1 MTMMWAVMPEKR
13 GERMA
18 AWDGVSPPCGERDGV
33 LSLAAFTEAL
43 DAWLADLQQPCG
55 VGLCRNCGGTGMRQ
69 VFFWETSIQCFE
81 CGGKGIRCQ
90 WGGQQ

>member
-33 LSLAAFTEAL
+33 LSIAAFTEAL
-43 DAWLADLQQPCG
+43 DTWMGNAGEPC
-55 VGLCRNCGGTGMRQ
+55 LCVPCRECAGTGESWWRQ
-69 VFFWETSIQCFE
+69 GAWCGA